1 MAVSNRFNRLGVEEL
16 EKCSEAFSLLSD
28 VRKGVVRDMAALGNA
43 VGVLERCGILS
54 IDSSEEFERVK
65 MELDQA
71 MQKQKE
77 KGSSTV
83 ARGSE
88 GRKRPPDVFN
98 DKTLLLEAVR
108 QGHVKLVSGDYLVSL
123 HERGE
128 SVRRQQDLP
137 EEAFMPFEDLQG
149 DDVELVAISYCWC
162 SPNHPDPEGFHLS
175 LIVKMLKA
183 LMAGKYVDDVIKDAY
198 GSIQHTSHL
207 RDAHFSFGAAK
218 VAIFWDFL
226 SLPQHPRTEAEQEA
240 FDSALSSINA
250 WYASVHTTKWI
261 LRDLPRGLARAS
273 YDASGWTCF
282 EYQVSNIVN
291 PPARMLTLSGE
302 AYKLLTTKDVFGKED
317 YIQLALLASQAG
329 RRKGPMDPVTFDKR
343 IDGLTFTNGAD
354 KEKVKP
360 KYHSTFRT
368 LVAGAAT
375 MSFRGFHM
383 ASQDAEQALEVTLS
397 HCRDLQ
403 EMDLAVNPK
412 WQKELDALVEAIAA
426 APCFHTLTRL
436 DLSKNVEF
444 RGDVG
449 CFGRLKR
456 LRQLS
461 LGWAKKLTGDIAGL
475 SGLEDLQELHL
486 QGTQVSGDVRGL
498 DPLGHL
504 QKLDLGW
511 TEVSG
516 DVQGLRRLVHLQ
528 KLWLHDTQVSG
539 DVEGL
544 SPLVQLQ
551 KLDLAFT
558 HVRGNFDAL
567 RVQLPGLVGFNHGGC
582 WDEES
587 AEDEEP

>member
-360 KYHSTFRT
+360 KYHAAFRT
-368 LVAGAAT
+368 LVAGAAK

-383 ASQDAEQALEVTLS
+383 ASVDAEQALELTLS
-397 HCRDLQ
+397 HCRHLQ
-403 EMDLAVNPK
+403 EMDLGMNPEWHK
-412 WQKELDALVEAIAA
+412 GLDALVEAIAA
-426 APCFHTLTRL
+426 APCFHALTRL
-436 DLSKNVEF
+436 DLSFNKEF
-444 RGDVG
+444 RGDMG
-449 CFGRLKR
+449 CFSRLQH
-456 LRQLS
+456 LRQLNLS
-461 LGWAKKLTGDIAGL
+461 FAERLTGNIADL
-475 SGLEDLQELHL
+475 SGMEELQELQL
-486 QGTQVSGDVRGL
+486 QCTKVSGDVKGL
-498 DPLGHL
+498 STLVHL
-504 QKLDLGW
+504 QALYLHE
-511 TEVSG
+511 TRVSG
-516 DVQGLRRLVHLQ
+516 DVKGLSPLVQLQ
-528 KLWLHDTQVSG
+528 WLILSGTQVRG

-544 SPLVQLQ
+544 SPLVHLQ
-551 KLDLAFT
+551 EVDLRSTEVSGDFE
-558 HVRGNFDAL
+558 AL
-567 RVQLPGLVGFNHGGC
+567 RVRLPGLVEFYH
-582 WDEES
+582 D
-587 AEDEEP
+587 